1 MADDEQETPCPG
13 CGKPTFPSQRPM
25 LCLGTKWHPGCIKCT
40 TCGVTL
46 TPRMMETYEKK
57 PYCRAHRPNATATAT
72 TVKNDFKT
80 NTATTAPKA
89 ARRQPGVDV
98 TARQTFYVGANTS
111 LDELGKK
118 MHQDKTSINP
128 RGYIPDQ
135 PAVPNRAR
143 AQGVNKLEGTTFN
156 ENSMTNKASSAP
168 MHSENDWSHNAPAPS
183 YDEGGHD
190 QGHHDQGGYEEGGG
204 YDQGNQDQGGY
215 DQGHQE
221 HGGYEEGGYADQGNE
236 GGGYQEEGG
245 AAEYAEEGAYQ
256 EGGAE
261 YAEEGAY
268 QEGGYEEGQQW

>member
-1 MADDEQETPCPG
+1 
-13 CGKPTFPSQRPM
+13 
-25 LCLGTKWHPGCIKCT
+25 
-40 TCGVTL
+40 
-46 TPRMMETYEKK
+46 METYEKK

-80 NTATTAPKA
+80 NTAITAPKA
-89 ARRQPGVDV
+89 ARRQPGVDIS
-98 TARQTFYVGANTS
+98 ARQTFYVGANTS

-183 YDEGGHD
+183 YDEGGGHD
-190 QGHHDQGGYEEGGG
+190 QGGYDQGHQEQGGYEEGGG

-221 HGGYEEGGYADQGNE
+221 QGGYEEGGYADQGNE

-245 AAEYAEEGAYQ
+245 GAEYAEGGYQEGGAEYAEGGHQ

-268 QEGGYEEGQQW
+268 QEGGGYEEGGYQEGYEEGQQW